1 MIIYDN
7 IHGYISVD
15 DLAISIIDTPIFQR
29 LKYIN
34 QTGVLYMVF
43 PSANHSRFAHS
54 IGTYYLANQMI
65 KNLAYKHPE
74 ININE
79 EIIQLVSIAGLCHDL
94 GHLIYSHLF
103 DNYFLK
109 KLPHYQELKNIT
121 KYVSH
126 ENRSIYLLHHLV
138 ERYNIKLN
146 LDQLKVICDL
156 IDPYSAEYNKW
167 LEKYQIGKWIF
178 QIISNP
184 VNSIDVDKFDYLIR
198 DTQSVGLKFSFNF
211 SRIIKD
217 AKIINNQICYSLQC
231 SEDIYHM
238 FFIRYRLHRQIYNHK
253 TVQSLEI
260 LIVKLLFELE
270 KEIKLSEYILNSDK
284 MLLLVDYFIW
294 TQTKNDNII
303 KLINDIHMRNITKL
317 VYQDISLNINDFIN
331 LETKIKETFD
341 TNIYEI
347 IIFQVGYAN
356 NTSNPLNKI
365 LFYNNKTNEVI
376 TNNKVKNFS
385 LLLNQN
391 HQEYVFRVYCID
403 LTKLNLFYQFFKN
416 I

>member
-1 MIIYDN
+1 
-7 IHGYISVD
+7 
-15 DLAISIIDTPIFQR
+15 
-29 LKYIN
+29 
-34 QTGVLYMVF
+34 
-43 PSANHSRFAHS
+43 
-54 IGTYYLANQMI
+54 
-65 KNLAYKHPE
+65 
-74 ININE
+74 
-79 EIIQLVSIAGLCHDL
+79 
-94 GHLIYSHLF
+94 
-103 DNYFLK
+103 
-109 KLPHYQELKNIT
+109 
-121 KYVSH
+121 
-126 ENRSIYLLHHLV
+126 
-138 ERYNIKLN
+138 
-146 LDQLKVICDL
+146 
-156 IDPYSAEYNKW
+156 
-167 LEKYQIGKWIF
+167 
-178 QIISNP
+178 
-184 VNSIDVDKFDYLIR
+184 
-198 DTQSVGLKFSFNF
+198 
-211 SRIIKD
+211 
-217 AKIINNQICYSLQC
+217 
-231 SEDIYHM
+231 M

-303 KLINDIHMRNITKL
+303 KLINDIHMRNIPKL